1 MNILGLKFSKKQSQ
15 TFGKALVR
23 FLDFAAHSKI
33 LSQEELVIVA
43 SSLREIYC
51 NCGLIVTNKQGIK
64 LFIAIL
70 EDELSLEIYYSK
82 KELRHLRTI
91 LQKLKGKE
99 VH

>member
-1 MNILGLKFSKKQSQ
+1 MNISGLKFSRKQSL

-51 NCGLIVTNKQGIK
+51 NCGLIVTTKQGIK
-64 LFIAIL
+64 LFIGIL
-70 EDELSLEIYYSK
+70 EDELNVEVYYSK
-82 KELRHLRTI
+82 RELKHLRTI
-91 LQKLKGKE
+91 LSKLKREE
-99 VH
+99 VL